1 MSTLGQRIRGA
12 REQNQLTQGELGKK
26 LGTSTAVISNW
37 EKDINKPDAEK
48 LPRLC
53 QVLEVSAAY
62 LLDYWE
68 GEDPFTTE
76 EWRRV
81 KQFRLLDSHGKK
93 MVDLVLAEE
102 YARMT
107 RHESDAAGQAGEN
120 LTYINCY
127 DLAASAGTGE
137 PLDNTYYKTR
147 LEIPTQLVPEEA
159 HYCLRVNGNSM
170 EPAYKNGDIVFVE
183 RLEGSVAEGEVGIFY
198 LNGEGFIKRLGK
210 GALLS
215 LNPAYPPIPIGPFDR
230 LDCQGRVLGKL

>member
-127 DLAASAGTGE
+127 DANVHTMKALCKKLTGE
-137 PLDNTYYKTR
+137 
-147 LEIPTQLVPEEA
+147 EEFTGVSPVDA
-159 HYCLRVNGNSM
+159 FC
-170 EPAYKNGDIVFVE
+170 A
-183 RLEGSVAEGEVGIFY
+183 GEDTGW
-198 LNGEGFIKRLGK
+198 
-210 GALLS
+210 
-215 LNPAYPPIPIGPFDR
+215 
-230 LDCQGRVLGKL
+230 